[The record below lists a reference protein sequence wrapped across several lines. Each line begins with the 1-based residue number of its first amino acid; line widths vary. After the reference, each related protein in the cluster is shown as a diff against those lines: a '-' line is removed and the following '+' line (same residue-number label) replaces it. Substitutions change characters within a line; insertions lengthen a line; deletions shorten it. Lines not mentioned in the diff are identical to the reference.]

1 MNRLSLVVAGIAL
14 LWTVPAVAH
23 HGFAA
28 EFDVDKPVTLRG
40 TLIKMEW
47 VNPHGWI
54 HIDVKEPDGKVVTW
68 AVETSNANT
77 LLRRGLRK
85 TDFPI
90 GSELI
95 VDGYRAKNGKA
106 TANGSTVKF
115 ANGRS
120 FNLGASDDASP
131 PQGGAKPY

>member
-1 MNRLSLVVAGIAL
+1 MNRLALLVAGLAL
-14 LWTVPAVAH
+14 LSAVPAVAH

-28 EFDVDKPVTLRG
+28 EFDKDAPIMLRG
-40 TLIKMEW
+40 TLSKMEW
-47 VNPHGWI
+47 LNPHGWI
-54 HIDVKEPDGKVVTW
+54 HIDVKQPDGKVVTW
-68 AVETSNANT
+68 AIETSNANT

-106 TANGSTVKF
+106 TINGSSVKF

-120 FNLGASDDASP
+120 FTLGASDASQ
-131 PQGGAKPY
+131 PQEGAQR